1 MILARHFM
9 ESFKQ
14 DHIDFH
20 RSDIQQLS
28 SLTNSIQMAENTFV
42 QRITSEKMKV
52 IMTDYTFQLLLAFL
66 QDKDFIDLIKILNER
81 INVSGFTIFNLK
93 VNYF

>member
-1 MILARHFM
+1 M

>member
-1 MILARHFM
+1 
-9 ESFKQ
+9 
-14 DHIDFH
+14 
-20 RSDIQQLS
+20 
-28 SLTNSIQMAENTFV
+28 MAENTFV